1 MSPTPDAPHIPE
13 SRFLNRELSW
23 LAFNQR
29 VLEEALDPSNPL
41 LERVKFF
48 CITHSNLDEFFEVRV
63 AGLRQQVAAGS
74 TDTTPD
80 GLTAHVAL
88 PQVRSRIRSQVEQIY
103 ACWRDH
109 LVPELGRHGI
119 RFLRVEDLDDSD
131 RAWLESF
138 YREKVHPVLTPLAI
152 DQSHPFPILRNR
164 SLNLVVKLVDHR
176 SGTPED
182 KLGVI
187 HVPDNL
193 PRLIRLPRSDA
204 RQDYILLGRIIGR
217 YLDRLFAGMDLLGHW
232 HIRVTRNGEL
242 YFETEETESLLQTI
256 EKELHNRMR
265 GQAVRLEV
273 SHDCPD
279 DVCQS
284 LLVHLALGPEDLYRI
299 DGPLHPGRIISIAD
313 GPQKPELRDPP
324 HVAPVAVALGER
336 RNIFDAI
343 RERDILLHHPYQSFE
358 TVIDFLE
365 TAAADRDVLAIK
377 QTLYRT
383 GGDSRIIN
391 ALGEAAKSG
400 KQVTAIV
407 ELKARFDE
415 HNNIKWARRLEQ
427 AGVHVVYGL
436 LGYKIHSKVALVVRA
451 EDGRIRRYVH
461 AATGNYNATTAKFY
475 TDLGLLTCRPD
486 FGEDATQLFNLLTGI
501 CQFQPMRRFLV
512 APFQLHD
519 RMLELIRNE
528 QRNAERGLPARI
540 VAKMNS
546 LVDPATIDALYAA
559 SRKGVS
565 IDLIIRGICCLRPG
579 IPGFSD
585 NIRVRSIVDRF
596 LEHSRVFYFENAANP
611 RVFLGSADWMPRNF
625 FSRIEVVF
633 PVEDGTLR
641 ERIISE
647 VLEANLADNTR
658 ARVLRSDGS
667 YVRAD
672 RLPHVAP
679 RRAQVDLVMAAR
691 RQAQNDPHAPIAIVA
706 TPARTSRGRKSK
718 IPKVVVRRRPEEP

>member
-1 MSPTPDAPHIPE
+1 MRPSPNPSEFPT

-23 LAFNQR
+23 LEFNQR

-48 CITHSNLDEFFEVRV
+48 CISNSNLDEFFEVRV
-63 AGLRQQVAAGS
+63 AGLRQQDAGGS
-74 TDTTPD
+74 TETSPD
-80 GLTAHVAL
+80 GLTARQAL
-88 PQVRSRIRSQVEQIY
+88 AIVRERIRKHVDEIY
-103 ACWRDH
+103 ACWRDS
-109 LVPELGRHGI
+109 LVPELASHGI
-119 RFLRVEDLDDSD
+119 RFLRVEELDASDL
-131 RAWLESF
+131 AWLDTF
-138 YREKVHPVLTPLAI
+138 YRERVHPVLTPLAI
-152 DQSHPFPILRNR
+152 DRSHPFPILRNR
-164 SLNLVVKLVDHR
+164 SLNVVVRLTDPRGK
-176 SGTPED
+176 TPEK
-182 KLGVI
+182 KLSVI
-187 HVPDNL
+187 QVPDNL
-193 PRLIRLPRSDA
+193 PRLVRLPRPDES
-204 RQDYILLGRIIGR
+204 RQEYLFLGRIVAHF
-217 YLDRLFAGMDLLGHW
+217 LDRLFAGMELDGHW
-232 HIRVTRNGEL
+232 NIRVTRNSEL
-242 YFETEETESLLQTI
+242 YFESEEAESLLQTI

-273 SHDCPD
+273 SHDCPAE
-279 DVCQS
+279 VCQS
-284 LLVHLALGPEDLYRI
+284 LLDHLGLGLEDLYRI
-299 DGPLHPGRIISIAD
+299 DGPLHPARIMGVTD

-324 HVAPVAVALGER
+324 HVAPVAVALH
-336 RNIFDAI
+336 NHSDIFAAI

-391 ALGEAAKSG
+391 ALSDAARSG

-451 EDGRIRRYVH
+451 EAGRIRRYLHV
-461 AATGNYNATTAKFY
+461 ATGNYNATTAKIY

-486 FGEDATQLFNLLTGI
+486 FGEDATQLFNILTGI

-512 APFQLHD
+512 APFQLHE

-528 QRNAERGLPARI
+528 ERNAERGLPARI
-540 VAKMNS
+540 IAKMNS
-546 LVDPATIDALYAA
+546 LVDPATIDALYSA

-565 IDLIIRGICCLRPG
+565 IDLIVRGICCLRPG
-579 IPGFSD
+579 LPGFSE

-611 RVFLGSADWMPRNF
+611 LVFLGSADWMPRNF
-625 FSRIEVVF
+625 FSRIEVVV

-641 ERIISE
+641 ERLISE
-647 VLEANLADNTR
+647 VIDANLADNTR
-658 ARVLRSDGS
+658 ARVLQPDGTYHRPES
-667 YVRAD
+667 
-672 RLPHVAP
+672 LPHAAK
-679 RRAQVDLVMAAR
+679 RRSQVDLILAAR
-691 RQAQNDPHAPIAIVA
+691 REARPESGPVEVA
-706 TPARTSRGRKSK
+706 KPNRSGRTQRPPR
-718 IPKVVVRRRPEEP
+718 VTVRRRPEEP